1 MKLTER
7 THQTTVTWLL
17 LLNAGHDTQ
26 KEYLNTSRL
35 IQPVFEYRD
44 GLARYFSLIVQAVE
58 NCLRFLKE
66 VYEIS
71 PKVVP
76 QYVGDAILLPVG
88 SPHEVNVTSC
98 REHTGKLHDYR

>member
-35 IQPVFEYRD
+35 IQYQSKHKIQTFAPPNISCNLLE
-44 GLARYFSLIVQAVE
+44 ASL
-58 NCLRFLKE
+58 K
-66 VYEIS
+66 
-71 PKVVP
+71 PKYTI
-76 QYVGDAILLPVG
+76 QTDTG
-88 SPHEVNVTSC
+88 SKSSVKS
-98 REHTGKLHDYR
+98 Y